1 MLTELR
7 TTSENADFQK
17 LTALFDHYLIDIDGD
32 EKDFFAHYNQI
43 YLDHVIVCFEND
55 IAIGCGAF
63 KQHEN
68 KTIEIKRMFVDPN
81 HRKKGAA
88 NIILNALENWAIE
101 IGNNNFILETSVKL
115 EAAIALYFKAGYVPT
130 NNYGQ
135 YVGVASSY
143 CMKKII

>member
-43 YLDHVIVCFEND
+43 YLDHVIVFYENN

-88 NIILNALENWAIE
+88 NFILNSLENWAIE

-115 EAAIALYFKAGYVPT
+115 EAAIELYLKAGYVPT